1 MKLQRNSRSRK
12 PGKRISETKA
22 QTAVRSTR
30 IAKSR
35 ARRMRRMIIS
45 CCAAAVLVIGGIT
58 ALFALMDEAE
68 PGVPAAAG
76 QPAGQPEK
84 TPLQAELSIVCVG
97 DVMSHEPQLRAQ
109 YDSASG
115 EYNYEN
121 NFKHVKHYIESADLA
136 LCNVETTFA
145 GKPYTGFPTFSSPD
159 SLASA
164 LKGAGFDVG
173 ITSNNHMADRNLDG
187 ILRTLEVLGDQ
198 GIQTVGSVKEESEPR
213 YLIQEVNGVKVGIV
227 AFTYETGSG
236 VGSTSL
242 NGNVLSEETAAHI
255 NSFNFNTLEEDLP
268 RIKEAVDSAKAAGAQ
283 VIIAYY
289 HWGEEY
295 QQSANDAQKR
305 LAQETADMGVD
316 VIFASHPHVLQQAEY
331 ITAKDSQKKV
341 PVFYSMGNFIS
352 NQRTETLGNRY
363 TEQGMIAQVNLTY
376 SEDKG
381 VTKAAMDAVPTWVD
395 RYYSGGKQVYEI
407 IPLDEKLKENETL
420 PVSGHLSRAEQA
432 REEADGILG
441 LDKSEN

>member
-1 MKLQRNSRSRK
+1 M
-12 PGKRISETKA
+12 
-22 QTAVRSTR
+22 
-30 IAKSR
+30 
-35 ARRMRRMIIS
+35 RMMIIS

-58 ALFALMDEAE
+58 TLFALMEDAD
-68 PGVPAAAG
+68 PGVPAAAE
-76 QPAGQPEK
+76 QPAGKEK
-84 TPLQAELSIVCVG
+84 PPMQAELSIVCVG

-121 NFKHVKHYIESADLA
+121 NFKHVKRYIEEADLA
-136 LCNVETTFA
+136 LCNIETTFA
-145 GKPYTGFPTFSSPD
+145 GKPYTGFPAFSSPD

-173 ITSNNHMADRNLDG
+173 ITANNHMADRDLGG
-187 ILRTLEVLGDQ
+187 ILRTLEVLRNQ
-198 GIQTVGSVKEESEPR
+198 GFQTVGSIKEESEPR

-236 VGSTSL
+236 AGSTSL
-242 NGNVLSEETAAHI
+242 NGNLLSEETAAHI
-255 NSFNFNTLEEDLP
+255 NSFNFNTLEEDIP
-268 RIKEAVDSAKAAGAQ
+268 RIKETIDSAKAAGAQ
-283 VIIAYY
+283 IIIAYY

-305 LAQETADMGVD
+305 LAQETADMGAD

-331 ITAKDSQKKV
+331 ITAADPQKKV

-352 NQRTETLGNRY
+352 NQRAETLGNRY
-363 TEQGMIAQVNLTY
+363 TEQGMIAQVSLTY

-407 IPLDEKLKENETL
+407 IPLDEKLEENDTL